1 MERLLKAVKPL
12 FYVSRILG
20 LAPYSLSGNGKLT
33 VHLPALVYSILINVI
48 VISLPVCYLVYAGI
62 SGNVPSKYVLEWGM
76 AILCMATLLTNALS
90 ASLTLFR
97 CRSLI
102 NIYSDILYLCSI
114 IEDVSPVFHKSLTT
128 VINLLLLG
136 CVPYCIFYAIFC
148 GTLDIPKTGILF
160 TPILFIILYCPFV
173 IIVQFASLILL
184 SMRLLSY
191 INTRLSETLTEVSFP
206 ERDKSITL
214 TSPDNHFPP
223 AKLDSRRSYFLVASS
238 KRTPQR
244 SHVSGISPSS
254 TENSVLPN
262 DATPHI
268 IKEPTGLI
276 SPGII
281 SHLRLQ
287 ILSLTGFHDDLC
299 DTVRRINTAYSE
311 RLLVNVADA
320 FICLTVS
327 LFCSYF
333 MPMQQNHGV
342 SICLFL
348 LIIYWGLMK
357 LLVLLYACTSYT
369 EEVSKVS
376 DACKK
381 C

>member
-1 MERLLKAVKPL
+1 MEQLLKAVRPL

-33 VHLPALVYSILINVI
+33 VHLPALVYSIFINVI
-48 VISLPVCYLVYAGI
+48 VISLPVCCLVYAGI
-62 SGNVPSKYVLEWGM
+62 FGYVPSKYVLEWGM
-76 AILCMATLLTNALS
+76 AILCMATLLTSALS

-97 CRSLI
+97 YRYLI
-102 NIYSDILYLCSI
+102 NIYSDILYLCSM
-114 IEDVSPVFHKSLTT
+114 IEDVSPVFHKGLTT

-136 CVPYCIFYAIFC
+136 CVPYCIFYATFC
-148 GTLDIPKTGILF
+148 GTLDIPKTAILF
-160 TPILFIILYCPFV
+160 TPVLFIILYCPFV

-214 TSPDNHFPP
+214 TSLDNHFPP
-223 AKLDSRRSYFLVASS
+223 AKPDSRRSYFLVASS
-238 KRTPQR
+238 KRTPQLC
-244 SHVSGISPSS
+244 HVSRISLSS
-254 TENSVLPN
+254 TENSALPN

-268 IKEPTGLI
+268 FKDPTGLI
-276 SPGII
+276 SPGIT
-281 SHLRLQ
+281 SHLRHQ
-287 ILSLTGFHDDLC
+287 ILSLTDFHDDLC
-299 DTVRRINTAYSE
+299 DIVRRINTAYSE

-320 FICLTVS
+320 FICITVS

-333 MPMQQNHGV
+333 MPMQHGL
-342 SICLFL
+342 SICLFI